1 VDESSSL
8 ADRATSWLERCFDP
22 ELGLV
27 RYPSR
32 QGSPTH
38 PYEQPGVHVVRETA
52 TLAVALLRRAAPG
65 DAACAESALRA
76 VLAHQIDAPG
86 SPAHGTF
93 RRSPREPVPGPAP
106 REWIDYDPNWRE
118 FVGSAFAL
126 ALAHD
131 RRLSADCVA
140 RLEAALRR
148 AVRGSLDRGVA
159 AEYTNV
165 ALMSAFLLDF
175 AGERLG
181 ESAWRRAGEELAGAV
196 AAGYRRSGAFPE
208 HNSPT
213 YYGTDL
219 YGLALWRARAPSE
232 RLRALGAEL
241 EAALW
246 RDLARFYHGGLRNL
260 CGPYTRAYGMDMGR
274 YVAGLGCWIAPVVE
288 PAAAPLPPLGDDVE
302 HGHDFAELV
311 FVGELGTRP
320 PEDVLPHLRAFR
332 GERRVEQR
340 ISESPP
346 RVATAWLGE
355 RAMWGGEASGGRTI
369 HWQHHPATL
378 HWRRPDGELGW
389 MKLATTA
396 PADAAADTE
405 GLTVTVHT
413 GLRWLRAA
421 EVPVWLELSHEPDA
435 PLEIRDGAVWALPGL
450 TLRLAVSPS
459 PPFRREGRRIGLVF
473 APGGAPRAL
482 DLRLGAEET
491 DGGRT

>member
-1 VDESSSL
+1 MDESLPL
-8 ADRATSWLERCFDP
+8 ADRATSWLERFFDDAV
-22 ELGLV
+22 GLA

-32 QGSPTH
+32 RGSRTH

-52 TLAVALLRRAAPG
+52 TLAVALLRRGAPG
-65 DAACAESALRA
+65 DAERAEAALRA
-76 VLAHQIDAPG
+76 VVSHQIDAPG

-93 RRSPREPVPGPAP
+93 RRSPREPVPGPVP

-126 ALAHD
+126 ALAHE
-131 RRLSADCVA
+131 RSLSADCVE
-140 RLEAALRR
+140 RLEASLRLCGQ
-148 AVRGSLDRGVA
+148 GSLARGVA

-181 ESAWRRAGEELAGAV
+181 EAPWRRAGEELAGAV

-219 YGLALWRARAPSE
+219 YGLALWRARAPSP

-246 RDLARFYHGGLRNL
+246 RDLARFYHAGLRNL
-260 CGPYTRAYGMDMGR
+260 CGPYTRAYGMDMGS

-288 PAAAPLPPLGDDVE
+288 PAAAPLPPLGGDAE
-302 HGHDFAELV
+302 HAHDFAELV
-311 FVGELGTRP
+311 LVAELGTRP
-320 PEDVLPHLRAFR
+320 PEDVLPKLRAFR
-332 GERRVEQR
+332 GARRVEQR
-340 ISESPP
+340 IAESPP

-355 RAMWGGEASGGRTI
+355 RAMWGGEVSGARTI
-369 HWQHHPATL
+369 HWQHHPATM
-378 HWRRPDGELGW
+378 HWRRPDGAVGW

-396 PADAAADTE
+396 PVDAAADAE

-413 GLRWLRAA
+413 GLRWLREV
-421 EVPVWLELSHEPDA
+421 EVPVWLELSHEPGA
-435 PLEIRDGAVWALPGL
+435 PLELRDGAVWELPGL

-459 PPFRREGRRIGLVF
+459 PPSQHEGRRVGFVF
-473 APGGAPRAL
+473 APGRAPRAL
-482 DLRLGAEET
+482 DLRLGVSWS
-491 DGGRT
+491 